1 MEKHIT
7 LSKLWFHWHLTG
19 LINHTDS
26 VKNWQKYALGKK
38 LYKLEYANIVEGVEI
53 IDAKH

>member
-7 LSKLWFHWHLTG
+7 LSKLWFHWHLIG
-19 LINHTDS
+19 LINQTDS
-26 VKNWQKYALGKK
+26 VKNLQKYALGKK
-38 LYKLEYANIVEGVEI
+38 CINWKYANIVEGVEI